1 MWGLDGYTFPNADCE
16 LDLSSPSPIKILPK
30 KVASKAGIFDFAL
43 KEKKN
48 PLRSKNPLRCGL
60 VLIPSSKKSLRL
72 CFKPGLLLLL
82 LLVLLLSLS
91 PSPRR
96 NLVSA
101 PEAPTWEG
109 GATISSLAPPPLPR
123 APNPRSPPPMISK
136 FGDID
141 DEDHFIETLT
151 NDVRVVDAVPEFI
164 MERFGDNMSNYYK
177 DAVLPKLVEEKLI
190 RISPF
195 ANRLSFDAPPAVQRL
210 RCLANFEALRFSN
223 PIATFG

>member
-1 MWGLDGYTFPNADCE
+1 
-16 LDLSSPSPIKILPK
+16 
-30 KVASKAGIFDFAL
+30 
-43 KEKKN
+43 
-48 PLRSKNPLRCGL
+48 
-60 VLIPSSKKSLRL
+60 
-72 CFKPGLLLLL
+72 
-82 LLVLLLSLS
+82 
-91 PSPRR
+91 
-96 NLVSA
+96 
-101 PEAPTWEG
+101 
-109 GATISSLAPPPLPR
+109 
-123 APNPRSPPPMISK
+123 MISK

-164 MERFGDNMSNYYK
+164 MERFGDNMSNVFNFKIKAWSSIQYYK